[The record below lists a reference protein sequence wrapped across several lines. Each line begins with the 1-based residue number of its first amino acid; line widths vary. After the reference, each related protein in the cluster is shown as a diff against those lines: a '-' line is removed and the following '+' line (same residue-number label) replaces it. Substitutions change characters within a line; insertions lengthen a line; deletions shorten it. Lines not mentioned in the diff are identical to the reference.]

1 MTETTITKENF
12 MYQIPPDELLYE
24 WFREAQTSET
34 KKFTVRM
41 YDDGGYAT
49 NAYDVILRV
58 VEWCNSHKEL
68 TVTEP
73 TKPIPTE
80 QSVARTQRGTTITK
94 EELDRLWNALEYT
107 RATISPG
114 CRFELSDAKD
124 SLKDD
129 WCAIHK
135 GRAESSYRFMDQA
148 IDFINEKRRE
158 LK

>member
-12 MYQIPPDELLYE
+12 MYQMPPDELLYE

-34 KKFTVRM
+34 KKFTVEM

-58 VEWCNSHKEL
+58 VEWCNSHKEF

-73 TKPIPTE
+73 TKRISTE
-80 QSVARTQRGTTITK
+80 QSIGRTQRGTTITK

-107 RATISPG
+107 RATISPSG
-114 CRFELSDAKD
+114 NFKSKENPG
-124 SLKDD
+124 
-129 WCAIHK
+129 WVEIHG
-135 GRAESSYRFMDQA
+135 GRAHQSESFLIQA
-148 IDFINEKRRE
+148 IDFIEEKLRE